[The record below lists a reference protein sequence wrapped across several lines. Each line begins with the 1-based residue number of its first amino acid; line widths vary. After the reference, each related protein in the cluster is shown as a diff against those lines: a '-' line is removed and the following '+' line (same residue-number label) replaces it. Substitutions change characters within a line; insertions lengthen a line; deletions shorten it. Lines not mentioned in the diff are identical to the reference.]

1 MKKPMHKRW
10 YVWLAAFILIGGMA
24 NAFGGGEE
32 KDVEPP
38 IVKAEEDMSTL
49 EERISDIIY
58 KVIGKEE
65 DKEDSIISL
74 SVVSG
79 NVRAVMRK
87 IPLSERVYKT
97 QLLIDSKKILEK
109 LSELEEIE
117 YINLEWQGKFTDQY
131 GNSEWS
137 PVMRVSMERE
147 TLDKINWKD
156 FDKNNI
162 ENVADDYWQHKVLD

>member
-1 MKKPMHKRW
+1 MWAGRYFVCHQGVLK
-10 YVWLAAFILIGGMA
+10 ILENPSI
-24 NAFGGGEE
+24 
-32 KDVEPP
+32 
-38 IVKAEEDMSTL
+38 

-109 LSELEEIE
+109 LSEL
-117 YINLEWQGKFTDQY
+117 
-131 GNSEWS
+131 
-137 PVMRVSMERE
+137 
-147 TLDKINWKD
+147 
-156 FDKNNI
+156 DKNNI